1 MPSNK
6 KISWGWKTLLAWT
19 EISWGW
25 KISSEQTNKMG
36 LGNPACLNRN
46 KLGMEH
52 LQTETRRGC
61 VQVKES
67 LARLNHNK
75 EGMERRLRTKK

>member
-46 KLGMEH
+46 KLGMEN
-52 LQTETRRGC
+52 LQTETRRGGDG
-61 VQVKES
+61 KAPS
-67 LARLNHNK
+67 NKKIRGSWKTLLA
-75 EGMERRLRTKK
+75 

>member
-46 KLGMEH
+46 KLGMEN

-61 VQVKES
+61 VLGNCGAFEQKIRGS
-67 LARLNHNK
+67 WKTLLA
-75 EGMERRLRTKK
+75 